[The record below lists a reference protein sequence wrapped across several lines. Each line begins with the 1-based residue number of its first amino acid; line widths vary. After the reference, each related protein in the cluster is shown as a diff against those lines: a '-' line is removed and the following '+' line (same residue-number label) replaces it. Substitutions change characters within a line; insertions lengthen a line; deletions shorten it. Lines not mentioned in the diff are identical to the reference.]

1 MSETE
6 RSENAKRRRRR
17 RGRREVSE
25 RAVRD
30 PGDLTPKPVLGDVPT
45 TTTKAQWKDTFGD
58 ATPAPDP
65 KPPTDDVDGPRSAK
79 AVIDESNKI
88 VADAVGL
95 GGLGGTPQ
103 RMADK
108 LPGRDL
114 AGTAVRATDP
124 KHPTADADPPYVR
137 SAKAVIDENNKIV
150 KDAVGDVEGVG
161 GGTSPRSMVAPATQF
176 GDVGYGTQATADPA
190 AARRPFV
197 LGTPHH
203 AAGAAAMAGA
213 DPTALAAATGGA
225 AGSGQAD
232 EATINAAIL
241 DASLAQVETAIRVM
255 KRDLESLEE
264 YYRELAAHRDEL
276 DLDGEDAERGEE
288 GNDEAEMEA
297 ERE

>member
-1 MSETE
+1 M
-6 RSENAKRRRRR
+6 
-17 RGRREVSE
+17 
-25 RAVRD
+25 RD

-45 TTTKAQWKDTFGD
+45 TT
-58 ATPAPDP
+58 
-65 KPPTDDVDGPRSAK
+65 
-79 AVIDESNKI
+79 N
-88 VADAVGL
+88 
-95 GGLGGTPQ
+95 
-103 RMADK
+103 K

-114 AGTAVRATDP
+114 AGTAVRAPEPKQPTDDSEAPYVSSPKTVLDENNKVVADAVGLGGGRVAPQRMTKHPAVDREAVPAIDP
-124 KHPTADADPPYVR
+124 KHPTLDVDGPR
-137 SAKAVIDENNKIV
+137 TAKAVIDESNKIV

-161 GGTSPRSMVAPATQF
+161 GGTSPRAMVAPATQF
-176 GDVGYGTQATADPA
+176 GAVGYGTQATADLAA

-213 DPTALAAATGGA
+213 DPTALAVATEQAGGD
-225 AGSGQAD
+225 GAD

-276 DLDGEDAERGEE
+276 DLDSEGAERGEE
-288 GNDEAEMEA
+288 EGGEAEMEA
-297 ERE
+297 EGE